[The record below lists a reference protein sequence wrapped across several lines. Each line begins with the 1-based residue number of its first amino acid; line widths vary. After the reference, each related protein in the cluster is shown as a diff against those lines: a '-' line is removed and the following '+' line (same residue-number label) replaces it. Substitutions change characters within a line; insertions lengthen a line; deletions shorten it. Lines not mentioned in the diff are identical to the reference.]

1 MKKAVSVCIALLG
14 VIFCL
19 GFGAMDSSA
28 AQTGSDK
35 GKETPMAAYGALRV
49 QGSNLVNEK
58 GEKVQLYGMSTH
70 GISWFPQF
78 VSRETFQ
85 TLKEDWN
92 TNCIRIAMYTAEYG
106 GYCSGGSQEE
116 LKNLV
121 KNGVSYATETGMYV
135 IIDWH
140 VLQDRDPNVYK
151 DEAVT
156 FFDEISALYGNQ
168 SNVLYEICNEPNSG
182 VSWEMIKNYA
192 EAVIPVIRRND
203 PDAVIIVGTP
213 NWSQEIDKVL
223 ENPLD
228 YDNVM
233 YALHFYAATHTDWL
247 RERCKICLEA
257 GLPVFISEFGMCDA
271 SGSGGNDFTQA
282 TEWMKLIDDYHLSY
296 CCWNLAN
303 KNETSSIIQPD
314 CMKISKW
321 TEEEL
326 SESGR
331 WIQRQFLTE
340 HP

>member
-49 QGSNLVNEK
+49 QGRNLVNEK

-156 FFDEISALYGNQ
+156 FFDEISALYGN
-168 SNVLYEICNEPNSG
+168 
-182 VSWEMIKNYA
+182 
-192 EAVIPVIRRND
+192 
-203 PDAVIIVGTP
+203 
-213 NWSQEIDKVL
+213 
-223 ENPLD
+223 
-228 YDNVM
+228 
-233 YALHFYAATHTDWL
+233 
-247 RERCKICLEA
+247 
-257 GLPVFISEFGMCDA
+257 
-271 SGSGGNDFTQA
+271 
-282 TEWMKLIDDYHLSY
+282 
-296 CCWNLAN
+296 
-303 KNETSSIIQPD
+303 
-314 CMKISKW
+314 
-321 TEEEL
+321 
-326 SESGR
+326 
-331 WIQRQFLTE
+331 
-340 HP
+340 

>member
-1 MKKAVSVCIALLG
+1 
-14 VIFCL
+14 
-19 GFGAMDSSA
+19 
-28 AQTGSDK
+28 
-35 GKETPMAAYGALRV
+35 
-49 QGSNLVNEK
+49 
-58 GEKVQLYGMSTH
+58 
-70 GISWFPQF
+70 
-78 VSRETFQ
+78 
-85 TLKEDWN
+85 
-92 TNCIRIAMYTAEYG
+92 MYTAEYG

>member
-1 MKKAVSVCIALLG
+1 MKKAVSVCMALLG
-14 VIFCL
+14 MIL
-19 GFGAMDSSA
+19 GLGISVTNPSA
-28 AQTGSDK
+28 AQAEGSE
-35 GKETPMAAYGALRV
+35 GKDDPTAVHGALHV
-49 QGSNLVNEK
+49 QGGNLVDEK

-78 VSRETFQ
+78 MSRETFQ

-121 KNGVSYATETGMYV
+121 KDGVSYATETGMYV

-156 FFDEISALYGNQ
+156 FFDEMSALYRNQ

-192 EAVIPVIRRND
+192 DAVIPVIRKND

-213 NWSQEIDKVL
+213 AWSQEIDKAL
-223 ENPLD
+223 ESPLD

-247 RERCKICLEA
+247 RQRCRTCLEA

-282 TEWMKLIDDYHLSY
+282 SEWMDLIHDYHLSY

-303 KNETSSIIQPD
+303 KNETSSVIRPD
-314 CMKISKW
+314 CMKTSKW

-326 SESGR
+326 SEAGK
-331 WIQRQFLTE
+331 WIRRQFLTE